1 MLGVLCARPKP
12 WLLASLFSFHAHGST
27 SAAHHRLA
35 ASPIRSVLVAEG
47 DDQRRLHHSTSCRFG
62 GGAEREG
69 GAASIWH
76 AILPAR
82 GRKSISSS
90 KAAVFHRHN
99 CELTKKGGEGSW
111 NAAWDARPARWLH
124 NADSAWLLFGV
135 CPCLA
140 APPLFDLSEVN
151 SDATAEDQVDILS
164 SDSSLHSPPPNYRVT
179 GMDDRWWRH
188 AYRML
193 SQRPVRVFTGC
204 LHESGRV
211 EIRIRMVAGS
221 QILLSNSSV
230 ITTRQN
236 ARLNLT
242 LCVSAEFLRIT
253 IMDLRS
259 CASLTPLSLRGDV
272 LSFVS
277 RAPDHTGV
285 PADGRCL
292 FRAIAHVD
300 CLRNGGEAPDENR
313 QRELADELRAKV
325 VNELLQRRKEA
336 EWFIEGDFDAYVK
349 RIEKPYV
356 WGGEPE
362 LLMASHVLQSSGS
375 LINISNYGEKYQK
388 EEDGDTPINVLFHGY
403 GHYDIL
409 ETNTLDE

>member
-62 GGAEREG
+62 GGGAEREG

-90 KAAVFHRHN
+90 SRAAVFHRHN

-151 SDATAEDQVDILS
+151 SDATPEDQVDILS
-164 SDSSLHSPPPNYRVT
+164 SDSSLHTPPPNYRV
-179 GMDDRWWRH
+179 
-188 AYRML
+188 
-193 SQRPVRVFTGC
+193 
-204 LHESGRV
+204 
-211 EIRIRMVAGS
+211 
-221 QILLSNSSV
+221 
-230 ITTRQN
+230 
-236 ARLNLT
+236 
-242 LCVSAEFLRIT
+242 
-253 IMDLRS
+253 
-259 CASLTPLSLRGDV
+259 
-272 LSFVS
+272 
-277 RAPDHTGV
+277 TGV

-362 LLMASHVLQSSGS
+362 LLMASHVLQTPISVFMIHRSSGS